1 MGTSTHNGG
10 QKGGTPL
17 VPSWLEQPDVNPQNE
32 NGLGP
37 DGSQIPPVGDVD
49 RFRTPRGEFTRYINS
64 GGRDSSLGR
73 KSVSNYIRNSLG
85 GSSNATQRMG
95 AARSSSARLLNVA
108 GVFASGGARA
118 VEQYLSIENLSHKTA
133 SDAFIAITDFICP
146 DGGPQDEG
154 IARSAYISAIEESPE
169 IATIK
174 FEDLTSE
181 QIMVIV
187 ERTMANAIFNRITND
202 IGNKIILLPQERAI
216 SDRLIVQ
223 MKDFVKGSVSD
234 AVINLDIKAG
244 NIRQDWYQK
253 SWRLDIQNM
262 SWVEDTNRQ
271 VDFLIKQL
279 QLKGTEKILDLAC
292 EFGRHSLEFARRG
305 YDVTGMERVKEYEMP
320 EGNMEEVRKGY
331 QAAALDKIKEF
342 TKVQFLHWTKEEF
355 PCCFR
360 KMLTLEQYRDPELAK
375 LYQQY
380 LSGGPLLY
388 IEEVF
393 RGFTDNEG
401 EARQLALDFYGPIFL
416 LYSIYD
422 GIEDKE
428 SIIEQVEQHVERFS
442 KMLLEKE
449 RTGMI

>member
-49 RFRTPRGEFTRYINS
+49 RFRTPRGEFTRYI
-64 GGRDSSLGR
+64 
-73 KSVSNYIRNSLG
+73 
-85 GSSNATQRMG
+85 
-95 AARSSSARLLNVA
+95 LNVA

-223 MKDFVKGSVSD
+223 MKDFVKGTVSD

-244 NIRQDWYQK
+244 NIRQGD
-253 SWRLDIQNM
+253 SLRI
-262 SWVEDTNRQ
+262 
-271 VDFLIKQL
+271 VD
-279 QLKGTEKILDLAC
+279 
-292 EFGRHSLEFARRG
+292 
-305 YDVTGMERVKEYEMP
+305 RVYK
-320 EGNMEEVRKGY
+320 
-331 QAAALDKIKEF
+331 AAFEIMVSAGE
-342 TKVQFLHWTKEEF
+342 
-355 PCCFR
+355 
-360 KMLTLEQYRDPELAK
+360 
-375 LYQQY
+375 
-380 LSGGPLLY
+380 
-388 IEEVF
+388 
-393 RGFTDNEG
+393 NE
-401 EARQLALDFYGPIFL
+401 
-416 LYSIYD
+416 
-422 GIEDKE
+422 
-428 SIIEQVEQHVERFS
+428 
-442 KMLLEKE
+442 
-449 RTGMI
+449 